1 MASLYDYMS
10 PAAKKVTKKPSLT
23 DYVKPAT
30 SKAVYSGPLQN
41 SSKAPTKTSS
51 KDEKKPSKKTSS
63 KVNTSNRLLAGGL
76 LGTPKAEG
84 SVLGT
89 STSKTANVFTPKV
102 SKPTGKLGSIFQN
115 AVSPISNA
123 YSNLTNKSMP
133 DLGLSELLGLTKK
146 EDGGLTYNTGDQ
158 PGQTINSRGEVTEV
172 LPSNPDSPYYSTNDR
187 TGKPISAPTPF
198 RNITSYN
205 EYQSNQRKP
214 NPINTPSIL
223 SPNSPYQQ
231 PSIYQPVKQSIN
243 PQSIPEYGTT
253 QGERGTVGR
262 MGGRGAFSTGEF
274 SNGQGGYGF
283 QGNIGGGMNQEQE
296 LLNSLLGIPTAN
308 SMTPAEEAGITDP
321 ELANGYNQKVA
332 EYDGYQKEIADLE
345 AKLGGV
351 GGSPSY
357 QSMMST
363 PEGYQGASSNE
374 EVAQMR
380 LGGVNQNTT
389 DYGNTNYETQP
400 NVQQGSGVAQ
410 NYAQTDYNSQIKD
423 QEKAYKAQEKAQKK
437 ALEELLKSIENQY
450 KQTTQEGTTALDK
463 SKQEDLL
470 RLSGLF
476 NFANQDPNSEQ
487 RAQYEGRMAND
498 YSGQLANL
506 LAKLGA
512 SRTQDISGA
521 KQNYQTGVAS
531 LAERR
536 AQAIQSIKQ
545 TIQER
550 KDKMAELEWD
560 RNYKMMALKKGGTD
574 KKQSEIQ
581 KLLERSANMPSGGRE
596 FAQQQANILGLGNIR
611 GYTPNGW
618 ENAYNPKFGQS
629 GQPQLIQDENG
640 DWYYEQ

>member
-10 PAAKKVTKKPSLT
+10 PAAKKVTKKPSVM

-41 SSKAPTKTSS
+41 SSKAPTKKTSS
-51 KDEKKPSKKTSS
+51 KDEKKSSKKSSS
-63 KVNTSNRLLAGGL
+63 KVDTSNRLLAGGL

-84 SVLGT
+84 SVLGA

-102 SKPTGKLGSIFQN
+102 SKSTGKLGSIFQS

-123 YSNLTNKSMP
+123 YSNLTNQSMP

-158 PGQTINSRGEVTEV
+158 PGQTINSKGEVTEV

-187 TGKPISAPTPF
+187 TGKPIPAPAPF

-231 PSIYQPVKQSIN
+231 PSIYQPAKQSIN

-274 SNGQGGYGF
+274 ANGQGGYGF
-283 QGNIGGGMNQEQE
+283 QGNIGGGMNKEQE
-296 LLNSLLGIPTAN
+296 LLNSLLGIPAAN
-308 SMTPAEEAGITDP
+308 AMTPAEEAGITDP
-321 ELANGYNQKVA
+321 ELAMKYNQSQK
-332 EYDGYQKEIADLE
+332 EYDNYQKEIDDLE
-345 AKLGGV
+345 SKLGGV

-357 QSMMST
+357 QSMMNT
-363 PEGYQGASSNE
+363 PQGYQGASSNE
-374 EVAQMR
+374 EVSQMK
-380 LGGVNQNTT
+380 LGGINQNTNN
-389 DYGNTNYETQP
+389 YGNTDYENQP
-400 NVQQGSGVAQ
+400 NLQQGSGVAQ

-423 QEKAYKAQEKAQKK
+423 QEKAFKKQEKAQKK

-476 NFANQDPNSEQ
+476 GFANQDPNSEQ
-487 RAQYEGRMAND
+487 RAQYESRMAND

-521 KQNYQTGVAS
+521 KQNYQTGLAS
-531 LAERR
+531 IAERR

-545 TIQER
+545 AQQEQAY
-550 KDKMAELEWD
+550 KMAQLQAKA
-560 RNYKMMALKKGGTD
+560 RPKPITQKSAALYAPDGSYTFN
-574 KKQSEIQ
+574 
-581 KLLERSANMPSGGRE
+581 ERDPE
-596 FAQQQANILGLGNIR
+596 TGLKIF
-611 GYTPNGW
+611 Y
-618 ENAYNPKFGQS
+618 
-629 GQPQLIQDENG
+629 DENN
-640 DWYYEQ
+640 QPFINA